1 MATWKKVVVS
11 GSAVTQLD
19 FTDSTVLSGS
29 MENNLPSGVVS
40 SSAQTIAN
48 LPAGTVSGSVQV
60 DGSSI
65 TTNTISLGGVSV
77 ALGGTDATPAFDLSD
92 ATAYPGDS
100 SLTTLGTVTSGDVSA
115 ILPSGTVSGS
125 DQISGLL
132 PTGLISASL
141 QGAQGITKF
150 NGVDVTTGITLN
162 GQPQLSAIDLV
173 EVGGTS
179 LGTIEPKEFRSQ
191 ETMGYGLGFVLLD
204 QGMDIVSSSA
214 QVLGG
219 SGVISSS
226 AQVVASTYTNG
237 ETLTLNSS
245 SNSTRITALEG
256 SAGAPA
262 GTISSSAA
270 GTAQG
275 TIALN
280 GVDVNVKDMQIT
292 DTPHFVGV
300 EIGNASDTTIT
311 RVSAGVIAVEN
322 NTILRADNDNIVSSS
337 VQIDGASITTN
348 TVGFGGVSV
357 ALGGTD
363 ATPAFDLS
371 DATAYPGDSSLT
383 TLGTVT
389 SGDVSAIL
397 PAGTISSSG
406 AGTNQGQFKLNGVD
420 VTVKDLQTTSNPE
433 FTNLTVSGDL
443 EVAGTASFKNSTNL
457 NVADQYIS
465 MNSGSAGA
473 GLDSGGI
480 VVLQDG
486 AAGELFG
493 WADASSDQRW
503 GVLTNFNPSST
514 GDFAPEAYM
523 SAVLKPAAANTTTT
537 IAAINATYNK
547 EGNLYTSTADDS
559 IWIYS

>member
-132 PTGLISASL
+132 PSGLISASL

-311 RVSAGVIAVEN
+311 RVSAGVIAVEG
-322 NTILRADNDNIVSSS
+322 NTILRADDDNIVSSS
-337 VQIDGASITTN
+337 AQIDGASITTN

>member
-48 LPAGTVSGSVQV
+48 LPSGTVSGSVQV

-92 ATAYPGDS
+92 STAYPGDS

-115 ILPSGTVSGS
+115 ILPTGT
-125 DQISGLL
+125 
-132 PTGLISASL
+132 
-141 QGAQGITKF
+141 
-150 NGVDVTTGITLN
+150 
-162 GQPQLSAIDLV
+162 
-173 EVGGTS
+173 
-179 LGTIEPKEFRSQ
+179 
-191 ETMGYGLGFVLLD
+191 
-204 QGMDIVSSSA
+204 
-214 QVLGG
+214 
-219 SGVISSS
+219 ISSS
-226 AQVVASTYTNG
+226 VQVVASTYTNG
-237 ETLTLNSS
+237 QTLTVVSS

-256 SAGAPA
+256 AGGAPA

-280 GVDVNVKDMQIT
+280 GVDVDVKDMQIT

-300 EIGNASDTTIT
+300 EIGDAADTTIT

-337 VQIDGASITTN
+337 AQIDGASITTN
-348 TVGFGGVSV
+348 TISLGGVSV

-371 DATAYPGDSSLT
+371 DSTAYPGDSSLT

-389 SGDVSAIL
+389 SGDVAAILPSGVISGSAQVVDTLPAGVVSGSVQVVLQDADKTGFTGAASITTLGTVVAGDVSAIL
-397 PAGTISSSG
+397 PTGTISSSG

-537 IAAINATYNK
+537 IAAINAVYNK

>member
-92 ATAYPGDS
+92 STAYPGDS

-125 DQISGLL
+125 AQISGLL
-132 PTGLISASL
+132 PSGLISSSVSF
-141 QGAQGITKF
+141 QQGITKF
-150 NGVDVTTGITLN
+150 NGVEVTTGILLN

-311 RVSAGVIAVEN
+311 RVSAGVIAVEG
-322 NTILRADNDNIVSSS
+322 NTILRADDDNIVSSS
-337 VQIDGASITTN
+337 AQIDGASITTN

>member
-11 GSAVTQLD
+11 GSAVTQLN

-29 MENNLPSGVVS
+29 IENNLPSGVVS

-48 LPAGTVSGSVQV
+48 LPSGTVSGSVQV

-92 ATAYPGDS
+92 S
-100 SLTTLGTVTSGDVSA
+100 TS
-115 ILPSGTVSGS
+115 
-125 DQISGLL
+125 
-132 PTGLISASL
+132 
-141 QGAQGITKF
+141 
-150 NGVDVTTGITLN
+150 
-162 GQPQLSAIDLV
+162 
-173 EVGGTS
+173 
-179 LGTIEPKEFRSQ
+179 
-191 ETMGYGLGFVLLD
+191 
-204 QGMDIVSSSA
+204 
-214 QVLGG
+214 
-219 SGVISSS
+219 
-226 AQVVASTYTNG
+226 
-237 ETLTLNSS
+237 
-245 SNSTRITALEG
+245 
-256 SAGAPA
+256 
-262 GTISSSAA
+262 
-270 GTAQG
+270 
-275 TIALN
+275 
-280 GVDVNVKDMQIT
+280 
-292 DTPHFVGV
+292 
-300 EIGNASDTTIT
+300 
-311 RVSAGVIAVEN
+311 
-322 NTILRADNDNIVSSS
+322 
-337 VQIDGASITTN
+337 
-348 TVGFGGVSV
+348 
-357 ALGGTD
+357 
-363 ATPAFDLS
+363 
-371 DATAYPGDSSLT
+371 YPGDSSLT

-537 IAAINATYNK
+537 IAAINAVYNK